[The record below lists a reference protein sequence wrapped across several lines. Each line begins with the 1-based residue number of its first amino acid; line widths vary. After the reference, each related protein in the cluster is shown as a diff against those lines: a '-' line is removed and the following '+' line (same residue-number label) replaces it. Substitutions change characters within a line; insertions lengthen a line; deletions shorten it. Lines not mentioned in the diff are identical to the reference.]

1 MALIV
6 FSMSSLAPNMQGLQ
20 LFRIN
25 NLLHH
30 IQHHFGSDWTW
41 TEMKD
46 FVLDHY
52 TSTQLPEDQDEE
64 HKTLPFKSVSLA
76 SVSPI
81 ISEAPVRTP
90 ELLPHFIAEEHDKP
104 SFWIPVSPTI
114 DRSGNIWTPPQL
126 S

>member
-6 FSMSSLAPNMQGLQ
+6 FSMSSLAPNMQGMQ
-20 LFRIN
+20 LFRIS

-46 FVLDHY
+46 FVLTHY
-52 TSTQLPEDQDEE
+52 TSTQLPKDKE
-64 HKTLPFKSVSLA
+64 HETLPFKSTSLA
-76 SVSPI
+76 TASPI
-81 ISEAPVRTP
+81 ISEAPVKTP
-90 ELLPHFIAEEHDKP
+90 EIGANFVVEDHDKP

-126 S
+126 G